1 MQYPQKI
8 LIGKGGHSTE
18 VSISLH
24 SIGIMNITCLDEN
37 EFIEKFKDNLFEVE
51 VMVAVGDSNLR
62 EQIVSRLPL
71 ETQYFS
77 FVHPTAC
84 IMDKS
89 IKIGDGSFIGPNSI
103 LTTKINIGSHTLL
116 LRGNSIGHD
125 CNIGN
130 FLSMMPNS
138 VISGNNNIGNNFY
151 LGTNSSTKEKIN
163 IGNNVKVGLNSGVVN
178 NLNESGVYGGVPV
191 KKIQ

>member
-1 MQYPQKI
+1 MEAYIISWKVIQKI

-37 EFIEKFKDNLFEVE
+37 EFIEKFKDNLFEVK

-77 FVHPTAC
+77 FVHPTQ
-84 IMDKS
+84 
-89 IKIGDGSFIGPNSI
+89 F
-103 LTTKINIGSHTLL
+103 
-116 LRGNSIGHD
+116 
-125 CNIGN
+125 
-130 FLSMMPNS
+130 
-138 VISGNNNIGNNFY
+138 
-151 LGTNSSTKEKIN
+151 
-163 IGNNVKVGLNSGVVN
+163 
-178 NLNESGVYGGVPV
+178 
-191 KKIQ
+191 

>member
-1 MQYPQKI
+1 MHNPQKV
-8 LIGKGGHSTE
+8 LIGKGGHSKE

-24 SIGIMNITCLDEN
+24 SIGIMNIPCLDEN
-37 EFIEKFKDNLFEVE
+37 EFIERFKDNLFDVE

-62 EQIVSRLPL
+62 EQIVSRLPM

-89 IKIGDGSFIGPNSI
+89 IKINDGSFIGPNSI
-103 LTTKINIGSHTLL
+103 LTTQINIGSHVLL

-138 VISGNNNIGNNFY
+138 VISGNNNIGDNFY
-151 LGTNSSTKEKIN
+151 IGTNSSTKEKIN
-163 IGNNVKVGLNSGVVN
+163 ICSNVKVGLNSGVVN
-178 NLNESGVYGGVPV
+178 NLKESGVYGGIPV